1 MCVLGFF
8 LGHCRSATLTLAFSL
23 AQVSEF
29 SFVLA
34 SRARRLDIIAR
45 EVRGARGERWSNRS
59 SMFPGHSLLS
69 FPPSPL
75 TTHPYP
81 IPSLLTLTLLLPS
94 LLTPSSLHSL
104 LFSHLYPPPGLP
116 CHLKCRSAE
125 SIAVSIAMATVPC
138 GRGTKTIH
146 ISVIY
151 VEPSSSNHGLSL
163 QTAEKTR
170 HN

>member
-1 MCVLGFF
+1 MEG
-8 LGHCRSATLTLAFSL
+8 
-23 AQVSEF
+23 
-29 SFVLA
+29 
-34 SRARRLDIIAR
+34 
-45 EVRGARGERWSNRS
+45 GECWSNRS

-81 IPSLLTLTLLLPS
+81 IPSLLDHY
-94 LLTPSSLHSL
+94 SSLSHSL
-104 LFSHLYPPPGLP
+104 PPHPFLSHLYPPSPLIPLLSHLPSSPLTPHPLFSPFSPLFSPLPPPPPGLP
-116 CHLKCRSAE
+116 CHLECRSAE

>member
-1 MCVLGFF
+1 MNVG
-8 LGHCRSATLTLAFSL
+8 ATEVPCS
-23 AQVSEF
+23 QV
-29 SFVLA
+29 
-34 SRARRLDIIAR
+34 IP
-45 EVRGARGERWSNRS
+45 S
-59 SMFPGHSLLS
+59 SPSPLLPSLLILTP
-69 FPPSPL
+69 FPPSSI